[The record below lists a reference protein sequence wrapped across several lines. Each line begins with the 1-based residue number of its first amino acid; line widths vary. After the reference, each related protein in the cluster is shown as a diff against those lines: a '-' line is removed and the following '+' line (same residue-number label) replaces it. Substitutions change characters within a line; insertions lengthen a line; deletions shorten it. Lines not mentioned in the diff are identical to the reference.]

1 MFVNKYQMR
10 KIFVLNASGVLNMK
24 AGVVTLFYLY
34 KKYFEQKKAL
44 FK

>member
-1 MFVNKYQMR
+1 MR
-10 KIFVLNASGVLNMK
+10 KFFVLNAFGVLNMK

-34 KKYFEQKKAL
+34 KKYFKQKKAL